1 MRSRPG
7 GKGSA
12 RRPTL
17 IETQEADARWDA
29 IFGKK
34 KTEVPDDRC
43 KNNCPGCTCKNKTDN
58 NVNVGGV
65 IIE

>member
-1 MRSRPG
+1 MRSRQG

-17 IETQEADARWDA
+17 IETEEADARWDA

-34 KTEVPDDRC
+34 KTEVPNDRC
-43 KNNCPGCTCKNKTDN
+43 KNNCPGCTCDHGAEAS
-58 NVNVGGV
+58 VRVGG
-65 IIE
+65 IITE